1 MAEYAAGHELG
12 TYTVRVMGECL
23 APRIVNRLL
32 FPGEKIAYVLQG
44 LRDVTVYT
52 DRRILL
58 VNYMGVTGKAV
69 EYTTYAYKDVIS
81 YSITTPGLG
90 FDIDGEIVLRFIN
103 REVLI
108 IHVDKGNNMDRY
120 LFLTYDL
127 VSAAKMEVPL
137 QKGVFVDSEDART
150 NNEKFF
156 D

>member
-32 FPGEKIAYVLQG
+32 FPGEKIAFVLQG

-69 EYTTYAYKDVIS
+69 EYTTYSYQDIIS

-90 FDIDGEIVLRFIN
+90 FDVDGEIVLRFIN

-127 VSAAKMEVPL
+127 ISAGKMNVPI
-137 QKGVFVDSEDART
+137 QKGVFVESEDART